1 MLGSKQLKIK
11 QSEANVCVKSYL
23 AENVTDLYNTCA
35 LGEGEFPSNF
45 LTMNCVYR
53 DYIGT
58 GGTVS
63 VSYSQFVKAV
73 RASKPERC
81 YVNKYSN
88 HILIG
93 HVLGKKEAGAAQN
106 TDTEEI
112 TTIV

>member
-1 MLGSKQLKIK
+1 MLGSKQLKIR
-11 QSEANVCVKSYL
+11 QSEAQTCVRTYL
-23 AENVTDLYNTCA
+23 AKSVTDLYNTCA
-35 LGEGEFPSNF
+35 VANGDFPSNF
-45 LTMNCVYR
+45 LTMNDVYR

-63 VSYSQFVKAV
+63 VSYSQFVKAM
-73 RASKPERC
+73 RALKPERC

-93 HVLGKKEAGAAQN
+93 HTLGAVPEH

>member
-11 QSEANVCVKSYL
+11 QSEAHVCVRAYL
-23 AENVTDLYNTCA
+23 SKNVTDLYSTCA
-35 LGEGEFPSNF
+35 AGECDFPSNF
-45 LTMNCVYR
+45 LTMNDVYR

-63 VSYSQFVKAV
+63 VSYSQFVKAL
-73 RASKPERC
+73 RALKPARC

-93 HVLGKKEAGAAQN
+93 HTLGAVVQDTSN
-106 TDTEEI
+106 TEEI

>member
-1 MLGSKQLKIK
+1 MLGSKQLKIS
-11 QSEANVCVKSYL
+11 QSEARVCVRAYL
-23 AENVTDLYNTCA
+23 SKNVTDLYSDCA
-35 LGEGEFPSNF
+35 AGECEYPSNF
-45 LTMNCVYR
+45 LTVNQVYR

-63 VSYSQFVKAV
+63 VSYSQFVKAL
-73 RASKPERC
+73 RTLKPDRC
-81 YVNKYSN
+81 YVNKYNN

-93 HVLGKKEAGAAQN
+93 HTLGAAAEH